1 MPDNT
6 MTNQTA
12 QLLFNRQRLFIK
24 YVLAVL
30 VDLTVLNLF
39 AQYWDHVYL
48 ESFSISLLAA
58 ALLQFLLQLT
68 IAIEHRVANYFK
80 SKDGLQHKVAR
91 VLSTWAILF
100 ISKLMILGAINVSF
114 GDSVLFTGHVHG
126 LIAFIIVVVAMIIAE
141 QIVTRIYRSS
151 GGE

>member
-1 MPDNT
+1 MSDTT
-6 MTNQTA
+6 MTNQPA
-12 QLLFNRQRLFIK
+12 QMLLNRQRLFIK

-68 IAIEHRVANYFK
+68 IAVEHKVANYFK
-80 SKDGLQHKVAR
+80 SKDGLKYKIAR
-91 VLSTWAILF
+91 GLSTWAVLF
-100 ISKLMILGAINVSF
+100 ISKLLILAAINFSF

-126 LIAFIIVVVAMIIAE
+126 LVAFIIVVVAMIIAE
-141 QIVTRIYRSS
+141 QIVARIHRAL
-151 GGE
+151 GE